1 MDVKELTLQSNQ
13 NIKSALEVIDS
24 SGLGVA
30 FITDKNSILLGL
42 VTDGDIRR
50 SLLNGE
56 ALTSEISKIMNG
68 NYTSLLIG
76 TENGIVLN
84 TLTNKVRIIPLVDI
98 EGRLVDYASINK
110 IRRISL
116 ASPLL
121 DGNELAYVTDCIK
134 SSWISSQGKYVRE
147 FEEIFKDYHGGMPA
161 LAVSNGTVALH
172 LALVA
177 LGITKG
183 DEVLVPNL
191 TFAASVNSI
200 LYTGATP
207 VLIDIE
213 ADTWNIDLKKAEE
226 KITVNTK
233 AIMPVHLYGNP
244 CSMDEIVAFAKNN
257 NLLIIEDCAEA
268 LGSYYKGKPVGI
280 FGDAS
285 TYSFFG
291 NKTIT
296 TGEGGMVVFKDPK
309 IADKAAMLRDHGMQ
323 KTKRYWHAEVGYNY
337 RLTNI
342 QAAIG
347 VAQFE
352 RLEQFVV
359 AKRHI
364 AQIYN
369 QTLSKHPFFLIPA
382 ESQDSI
388 NSYWLYT
395 FLVNETAPFTRDE
408 LIEYL
413 NRQGVE
419 TRPVFFPMHQMP
431 PYVNFGKSEDL
442 VISTRVSQCGMSL
455 PSSVN
460 LSEMEL
466 VYICGE
472 INKFVTTYNASES

>member
-1 MDVKELTLQSNQ
+1 MDVKDLKIQSDQ
-13 NIKSALEVIDS
+13 KIKSALELLNTT
-24 SGLGVA
+24 GLGILFV
-30 FITDKNSILLGL
+30 TGKNDLLLGII
-42 VTDGDIRR
+42 TDGDVRR
-50 SLLNGE
+50 ALLDGKQ
-56 ALTSEISKIMNG
+56 LTSYINDIMNVD
-68 NYTSLLIG
+68 YISLPLG
-76 TENGIVLN
+76 TDNGIVLE
-84 TLTNKVRIIPLVDI
+84 TITNEVKIIPLVDSM
-98 EGRLVDYASINK
+98 GKLVDYASINK
-110 IRRISL
+110 IRRISV

-121 DGNELAYVTDCIK
+121 NGNELAYVTDCIK

-147 FEEIFKDYHGGMPA
+147 FEKVFKDYHGGMPA

-172 LALVA
+172 LALDA
-177 LGITKG
+177 LGITEG
-183 DEVLVPNL
+183 DEVLVADL

-200 LYTGATP
+200 IYTGATP

-213 ADTWNIDLKKAEE
+213 MDTWNIDLKKAEE
-226 KITVNTK
+226 KLTANTK
-233 AIMPVHLYGNP
+233 AIMPVHLYGHP
-244 CSMDEIVAFAKNN
+244 CDMDEIVAFAKKY

-296 TGEGGMVVFKDPK
+296 TGEGGMVVFKNPEV
-309 IADKAAMLRDHGMQ
+309 AGKAEMLRDHGMQ
-323 KTKRYWHAEVGYNY
+323 KTKRYWHSKVGYNY

-352 RLEQFVV
+352 RLEEFLA

-364 AQIYN
+364 AQTYN
-369 QTLSKHPFFLIPA
+369 QTLTTYKFFQIPA
-382 ESQDSI
+382 EKKDTK

-395 FLVNETAPFTRDE
+395 FLVNESAPFSRDE

-413 NRQGVE
+413 MNQGIE

-431 PYVNFGKSEDL
+431 PYVNYGNPHDL
-442 VISTRVSQCGMSL
+442 EISIRVSKCGMSL
-455 PSSVN
+455 PSSAN
-460 LSEMEL
+460 LTENEL
-466 VYICGE
+466 AHICRE
-472 INKFVTTYNASES
+472 INNFVKKFND

>member
-1 MDVKELTLQSNQ
+1 MDVKELIIQSNQ
-13 NIKSALEVIDS
+13 NIKSALEILET
-24 SGLGVA
+24 SGLGILFV
-30 FITDKNSILLGL
+30 TDKNRRLLGII
-42 VTDGDIRR
+42 TDGDIRR
-50 SLLNGE
+50 ALLDGKG
-56 ALTSEISKIMNG
+56 LTIEISNVMNV

-76 TENGIVLN
+76 TENSVVLD
-84 TLTNKVRIIPLVDI
+84 TITNKVKIIPLVDI
-98 EGRLVDYASINK
+98 DGKIVDYASINK
-110 IRRISL
+110 IRKISV

-121 DGNELAYVTDCIK
+121 NGNELAYVTDCIK
-134 SSWISSQGKYVRE
+134 SCWISSQGKYVRE
-147 FEEIFKDYHGGMPA
+147 FEEIFKDYHGGEPA

-183 DEVLVPNL
+183 DEVLLPDL

-200 LYTGATP
+200 IYTGATP

-213 ADTWNIDLKKAEE
+213 ADSWNIDLKKAEE
-226 KITVNTK
+226 KITANTK

-244 CSMDEIVAFAKNN
+244 CPMDEIVAFAKKY

-268 LGSYYKGKPVGI
+268 LGSYYKGKPVGT

-296 TGEGGMVVFKDPK
+296 TGEGGMVVFKDSK
-309 IADKAAMLRDHGMQ
+309 IADKAAVLRDHGMQ
-323 KTKRYWHAEVGYNY
+323 KTKRYWHTEVGYNY

-352 RLEQFVV
+352 RLEQFVA

-364 AQIYN
+364 AQTYDQI
-369 QTLSKHPFFLIPA
+369 LSKHPFFQIPV
-382 ESQDSI
+382 ESKDSI

-413 NRQGVE
+413 NMQGVE
-419 TRPVFFPMHQMP
+419 TRPVFFPIHQMP
-431 PYVNFGKSEDL
+431 PYVNYGKPENL
-442 VISTRVSQCGMSL
+442 AVTIKVSQCGMSL

-460 LSEMEL
+460 LTQMEL
-466 VYICGE
+466 AYICE
-472 INKFVTTYNASES
+472 KINKFASKYND